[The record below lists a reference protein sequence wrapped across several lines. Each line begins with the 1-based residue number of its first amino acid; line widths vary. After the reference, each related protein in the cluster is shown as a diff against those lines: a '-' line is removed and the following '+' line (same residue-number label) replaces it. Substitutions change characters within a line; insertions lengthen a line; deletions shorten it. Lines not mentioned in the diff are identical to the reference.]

1 MRCHGFGLTKPAL
14 ADTAAVSQ
22 HLAKLRMVG
31 ATRTTLSI
39 GILTE
44 DTSATTV
51 MDMRIGMDTRRTPT
65 GSELPYVNLKSPT
78 SCWRV

>member
-1 MRCHGFGLTKPAL
+1 
-14 ADTAAVSQ
+14 
-22 HLAKLRMVG
+22 MVG

-51 MDMRIGMDTRRTPT
+51 MDMRIGMDTRRTPDWMRIAVRKPEVT
-65 GSELPYVNLKSPT
+65 DQLLAGLRGF
-78 SCWRV
+78 C